1 MCADD
6 DEHIHLFLRAVL
18 EISPVV
24 MMKSFYNGKDAYE
37 EFQKVDYDLIITDL
51 SMPEMTGLDF
61 MRALSQSKT
70 KFKIPPVVVMSSMS
84 DSSLIM
90 KCLNAGVADYI
101 IKPAEPSRI
110 RSTVFGLLRL
120 DNTGK
125 PLSHRTLS
133 SFMGEMT
140 LTKASGKLLL
150 TDGDAAGEMVY
161 EDGKLKQIRFGA
173 MNGLEA
179 LEEAKK
185 SKFLQISFVASDAAT
200 GVQIT

>member
-1 MCADD
+1 MVRKVLLADD

-18 EISPVV
+18 ESSPIVS
-24 MMKSFYNGKDAYE
+24 MKSFYNGKEAFD
-37 EFQKVDYDLIITDL
+37 EFQQVDYDLIITDL

-61 MRALSQSKT
+61 MKALAQSKT

-84 DSSLIM
+84 DSTLIM

-120 DNTGK
+120 DASGQ
-125 PLSHRTLS
+125 PLSQRPLS

-140 LTKASGKLLL
+140 LNKSSGKLMLV
-150 TDGDAAGEMVY
+150 DGDINGEMVY
-161 EDGKLKQIRFGA
+161 EEGKLKQIRYGSLS
-173 MNGLEA
+173 GLEG
-179 LEEAKK
+179 LEQAKR
-185 SKFLQISFVASDAAT
+185 SKYLQVTFVAT
-200 GVQIT
+200 